1 VSGQNYPEDIPLLS
15 INYEDYQ
22 PPSGSTPEYLISFT
36 ESLSGNIVT
45 RISDS
50 QVFGTTSSNLRHNYS
65 SDQPWNS
72 DGSLIKLAGY
82 PAAILDGKTYEFKYW
97 TSLPSTGKWSN
108 TQPNIIYGTGGKRF
122 VSHNVVTNDA
132 TTLRSFDDYSSID
145 FGYGEGNF
153 SDDDRYVG
161 LIGSNNNERTLIVYD
176 ILNNQ
181 IVGTRYLGSSGDL
194 DWFSVSPSG
203 NFAVVS
209 WRPDGSGQNE
219 GVKVYDINLT
229 NERHISDYS
238 SHSDMGYDSNGIEI
252 ILSFGDDDVWNN
264 GFYLR
269 STRLDNGESQGL
281 YNYPGG
287 IWGGHISMRNIN
299 RPGWAYISEG
309 CCTDHPV
316 ASREIFAIKLDG
328 SNTIERFAKHHTDS
342 DTGYGHQ
349 AHAVPNR
356 DGTGVMFASNWDN
369 AFSGNNAP
377 AFIVEAPQNTTTDTV
392 TANAGNDVAICE
404 GNTTILTAS
413 GGASYLWS
421 TGETTQSIN
430 VGPNTTTTYSVTVS
444 NATTS
449 DTDSVTVTVNA
460 VPISN
465 AGNDVTIE
473 QGQSATLT
481 ASGGDTY
488 EWSNGSTSQ
497 SISVS
502 PNTTTTYSVTVYE
515 NGCSSTDDVIV
526 TVVTSTGSVTA
537 NAGNDVAICEGN
549 NTTLTAS
556 GGASYLWSTGET
568 TQSINVGP
576 NTTTTYS
583 VTVSNATTSDTDS
596 VTVTV
601 NAIPISNAGNDVTIE
616 QGQSATLTASGG
628 DTYEWSNGSTSQ
640 NITVSPNTATTYSV
654 TVYENGCFSTDYVE
668 VIVIDPVIA
677 SAGENVSICKGQS
690 VVLSASG
697 GIEYYWNTGDTTQ
710 SITVIPNHT
719 TVYSVSVSNGLT
731 TETAKVIVTVNQC
744 SPPSLD
750 LDEDNTSIVE
760 FKVYPNPTHDII
772 NIKLTGLYEVSS
784 IQLYDILGK
793 ILINEVIQPSGN
805 QSSPKTMNLS
815 AFPRGVY
822 LLTIIQGGMP
832 FTKKIILN

>member
-1 VSGQNYPEDIPLLS
+1 
-15 INYEDYQ
+15 
-22 PPSGSTPEYLISFT
+22 
-36 ESLSGNIVT
+36 
-45 RISDS
+45 
-50 QVFGTTSSNLRHNYS
+50 
-65 SDQPWNS
+65 
-72 DGSLIKLAGY
+72 
-82 PAAILDGKTYEFKYW
+82 
-97 TSLPSTGKWSN
+97 
-108 TQPNIIYGTGGKRF
+108 
-122 VSHNVVTNDA
+122 
-132 TTLRSFDDYSSID
+132 
-145 FGYGEGNF
+145 
-153 SDDDRYVG
+153 
-161 LIGSNNNERTLIVYD
+161 
-176 ILNNQ
+176 
-181 IVGTRYLGSSGDL
+181 
-194 DWFSVSPSG
+194 
-203 NFAVVS
+203 
-209 WRPDGSGQNE
+209 
-219 GVKVYDINLT
+219 
-229 NERHISDYS
+229 
-238 SHSDMGYDSNGIEI
+238 
-252 ILSFGDDDVWNN
+252 
-264 GFYLR
+264 
-269 STRLDNGESQGL
+269 
-281 YNYPGG
+281 
-287 IWGGHISMRNIN
+287 
-299 RPGWAYISEG
+299 
-309 CCTDHPV
+309 
-316 ASREIFAIKLDG
+316 LDG

-404 GNTTILTAS
+404 GNTTI
-413 GGASYLWS
+413 
-421 TGETTQSIN
+421 
-430 VGPNTTTTYSVTVS
+430 
-444 NATTS
+444 
-449 DTDSVTVTVNA
+449 
-460 VPISN
+460 
-465 AGNDVTIE
+465 
-473 QGQSATLT
+473 
-481 ASGGDTY
+481 
-488 EWSNGSTSQ
+488 
-497 SISVS
+497 
-502 PNTTTTYSVTVYE
+502 
-515 NGCSSTDDVIV
+515 
-526 TVVTSTGSVTA
+526 
-537 NAGNDVAICEGN
+537 
-549 NTTLTAS
+549 LTAS

-805 QSSPKTMNLS
+805 QSSRKTMNLS

>member
-1 VSGQNYPEDIPLLS
+1 MRLSLVRFLPLRNIALNTFAFCLFGFVVSGQNYPEDIPLLS

-404 GNTTILTAS
+404 GNTT
-413 GGASYLWS
+413 
-421 TGETTQSIN
+421 
-430 VGPNTTTTYSVTVS
+430 
-444 NATTS
+444 
-449 DTDSVTVTVNA
+449 
-460 VPISN
+460 
-465 AGNDVTIE
+465 
-473 QGQSATLT
+473 
-481 ASGGDTY
+481 
-488 EWSNGSTSQ
+488 
-497 SISVS
+497 
-502 PNTTTTYSVTVYE
+502 
-515 NGCSSTDDVIV
+515 
-526 TVVTSTGSVTA
+526 
-537 NAGNDVAICEGN
+537 
-549 NTTLTAS
+549 TLTAS

-731 TETAKVIVTVNQC
+731 IETAKVIVTVNQC

-805 QSSPKTMNLS
+805 QSSRKTMNLS